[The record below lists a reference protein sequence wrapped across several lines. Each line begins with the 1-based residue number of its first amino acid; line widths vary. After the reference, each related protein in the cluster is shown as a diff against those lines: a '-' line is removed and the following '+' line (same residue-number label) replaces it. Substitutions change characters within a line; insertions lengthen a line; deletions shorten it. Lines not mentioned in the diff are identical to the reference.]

1 MIDKN
6 QETYKTVFNNIQEIF
21 GLVLHYELLGKYQ
34 KLLQKF
40 KSVNANCLYILS
52 YAITSLIRSL
62 LRGIND
68 IIPSDS
74 NVINNERA
82 RFVVCSS

>member
-62 LRGIND
+62 FRGMND
-68 IIPSDS
+68 IIPLDT
-74 NVINNERA
+74 NLINNGRSC
-82 RFVVCSS
+82 FVVFSS